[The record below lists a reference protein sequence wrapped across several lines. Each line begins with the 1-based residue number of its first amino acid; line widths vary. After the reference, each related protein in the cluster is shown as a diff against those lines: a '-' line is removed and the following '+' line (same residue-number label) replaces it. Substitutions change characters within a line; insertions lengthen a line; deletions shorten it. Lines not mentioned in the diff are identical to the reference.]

1 MNSTS
6 RLAYLEQTLD
16 LWYEQLGEAEKA
28 MPMAMSPKEA
38 TAIKQDIRVRILP
51 AIRKHEVQYW
61 SLLEEEAPDCQ
72 DEVAA
77 SNAIVKVV
85 QEGQLIQSQPNQ
97 YPDEF
102 MQKLQKILDK
112 LNEPQTPAA
121 AKLIL
126 ALPLIPGI
134 MSYELEVDTE
144 ISLKRVFG
152 RIKKLLKKNSTT
164 RLTSSTPTTSN

>member
-1 MNSTS
+1 MNSTR

-16 LWYEQLGEAEKA
+16 LWYEQLGEAEQA
-28 MPMAMSPKEA
+28 LPMAIGPKEA

-51 AIRKHEVQYW
+51 AIRRHEVEYW
-61 SLLEEEAPDCQ
+61 SLLEDEARDCQ
-72 DEVAA
+72 VDEVAA
-77 SNAIVKVV
+77 SNAIFKVV
-85 QEGQLIQSQPNQ
+85 EEVKLIQSQPNQ

-112 LNEPQTPAA
+112 VNEPQTPAA
-121 AKLIL
+121 GKLKA

-134 MSYELEVDTE
+134 MSYELELDTE

-152 RIKKLLKKNSTT
+152 GIKKLLKKKQYN
-164 RLTSSTPTTSN
+164 

>member
-38 TAIKQDIRVRILP
+38 TVIKQDIRVRILP

-85 QEGQLIQSQPNQ
+85 QEGELIQSQPNQ

-121 AKLIL
+121 AKLKA

-134 MSYELEVDTE
+134 MSYELELDTE
-144 ISLKRVFG
+144 ISLKRVFEG
-152 RIKKLLKKNSTT
+152 IKKLLKKKEDNKIHQFH
-164 RLTSSTPTTSN
+164 PHQ